1 MLLSEAGK
9 VDAALEKLAL
19 VTELDPS
26 RPFPFVYTGRIHA
39 LLGDFT
45 RAEALYVQ
53 AERLV
58 SGPFFSAT
66 IQRVRLAAWRGD
78 PSSLVLS
85 DAVLSEL
92 ERPRWRRV
100 RFYVGVL
107 RGQVGEAEAAAM
119 SATLLAAPQ
128 SPRALTSLCILLSEL
143 WLLLGQPERALE
155 ELDRASKAGLLDLL
169 WLDHCPLLAPLRSAP
184 EFAEVR
190 RRTRRCA
197 EAIRA

>member
-1 MLLSEAGK
+1 
-9 VDAALEKLAL
+9 
-19 VTELDPS
+19 
-26 RPFPFVYTGRIHA
+26 
-39 LLGDFT
+39 
-45 RAEALYVQ
+45 
-53 AERLV
+53 
-58 SGPFFSAT
+58 
-66 IQRVRLAAWRGD
+66 
-78 PSSLVLS
+78 
-85 DAVLSEL
+85 
-92 ERPRWRRV
+92 V

-107 RGQVGEAEAAAM
+107 LGQVGEAEAAVM

-143 WLLLGQPERALE
+143 WLLLGRPERALE